1 MTSSKSDLRV
11 FAEGATALV
20 TTRSF
25 PATVASLRR
34 AHLEPALLRQ
44 WMGSAEMP
52 MEVCEIDARVGG
64 AFRIGYRMQDGTM
77 MWVFGTYTELTDTRI
92 VHTEQFDP
100 DWQGGQS
107 IETVDFIT
115 QGDRTLLRSEVR
127 YATAQTRDGALGS
140 GSDDGIGDGTED
152 VGMAKV
158 YARLEA
164 LLAGKNLA

>member
-1 MTSSKSDLRV
+1 MIAPKSDFRI
-11 FAEGATALV
+11 FADGATSLV

-25 PATVASLRR
+25 PATVANLMR

-52 MEVCEIDARVGG
+52 LEICEIDARVGRD
-64 AFRIGYRMQDGTM
+64 FRIGYRMQDGTM
-77 MWVFGTYTELTDTRI
+77 MWVFGTYTEITDTRI

-107 IETVDFIT
+107 IETVDFIA

-127 YATAQTRDGALGS
+127 YASPAVRDGALGS
-140 GSDDGIGDGTED
+140 GTDDGED
-152 VGMAKV
+152 IGMAQV
-158 YARLEA
+158 YDRLEA
-164 LLAGKNLA
+164 MLARKSPV